1 MKAPGSMKR
10 QNSISFDNQ
19 PSSNRPGTP
28 MESGEA
34 SQPIPTPRAPPSV
47 SRAPSSV
54 KVVPDPSFRK
64 GAYSL
69 LDNRVLYMY
78 VCGYGMIYVY
88 MHILQSLAI
97 SSQYNACIFSAKTVI
112 LLQY

>member
-28 MESGEA
+28 MESGDA

-47 SRAPSSV
+47 SRAPSSA
-54 KVVPDPSFRK
+54 KVVPDPSLRK
-64 GAYSL
+64 GMYSQPN
-69 LDNRVLYMY
+69 DCVKCY
-78 VCGYGMIYVY
+78 VCGKKELCV
-88 MHILQSLAI
+88 
-97 SSQYNACIFSAKTVI
+97 
-112 LLQY
+112 